1 MHNISNKVNLTGK
14 RKMDLT
20 QLITS
25 ILAGNSGGPFLFI
38 GSGFSRRY
46 LGLEDWSG
54 LLNKFCIMG
63 KPIEFYKT
71 QTNGNLPAAAQLIA
85 KDFNEWWWSES
96 DNSEQVKKFKH
107 FMVDNTSA
115 LRVEICN
122 YLKTLDQSKAKQ
134 SDYSNEIEIL
144 SNLNVDGIITT
155 NWDMYLEQLYPDYHV
170 YVGQEQLLFSTPQE
184 IGEIY
189 KIHGCASKPSSL
201 VLTEDDY
208 IKFNEHNAY
217 LAAKLITIF
226 VEHPVIF
233 IGYSLSDP
241 NIRNLLFSITNCM
254 TQENINKLRKNLIF
268 LQRLGREGEEGISDS
283 TFIIDKIEIP
293 VTLIKTND
301 FTKCYR
307 ALEQTKR
314 KIPARILRHCK
325 EQMYQLVKST
335 EPDKKLCVLNIE
347 EIDDATKVEFLVGV
361 GVVSEQDT
369 ESPASVGYSAISFN
383 DLIQDLFS
391 DETEYDAKQIL
402 DHAIPNLLKNSPNV
416 PIFKY
421 LNLTGIYSKKDY
433 KTSGY
438 KFDKSVNRELKD
450 FGIKSIKRTF
460 FKYRHMDLVELIA
473 QCSPENVAMYTPFL
487 AKEKIDLEVL
497 FQFLLEHKDKITNK
511 EYTYH
516 SNFRKL
522 AIIYDKLKWGW

>member
-1 MHNISNKVNLTGK
+1 
-14 RKMDLT
+14 
-20 QLITS
+20 
-25 ILAGNSGGPFLFI
+25 
-38 GSGFSRRY
+38 
-46 LGLEDWSG
+46 
-54 LLNKFCIMG
+54 
-63 KPIEFYKT
+63 
-71 QTNGNLPAAAQLIA
+71 
-85 KDFNEWWWSES
+85 
-96 DNSEQVKKFKH
+96 
-107 FMVDNTSA
+107 
-115 LRVEICN
+115 
-122 YLKTLDQSKAKQ
+122 
-134 SDYSNEIEIL
+134 
-144 SNLNVDGIITT
+144 
-155 NWDMYLEQLYPDYHV
+155 
-170 YVGQEQLLFSTPQE
+170 
-184 IGEIY
+184 
-189 KIHGCASKPSSL
+189 
-201 VLTEDDY
+201 
-208 IKFNEHNAY
+208 
-217 LAAKLITIF
+217 
-226 VEHPVIF
+226 
-233 IGYSLSDP
+233 
-241 NIRNLLFSITNCM
+241 M

-460 FKYRHMDLVELIA
+460 FKYRHMDLARVGTVSRRKRRNRTHEILMP
-473 QCSPENVAMYTPFL
+473 SENPFQT
-487 AKEKIDLEVL
+487 AL
-497 FQFLLEHKDKITNK
+497 FLQICMFPARHPYGYGIPPNH
-511 EYTYH
+511 TYAL
-516 SNFRKL
+516 SCKR
-522 AIIYDKLKWGW
+522 I

>member
-1 MHNISNKVNLTGK
+1 
-14 RKMDLT
+14 MDLT

-107 FMVDNTSA
+107 LMVDNTSA

-335 EPDKKLCVLNIE
+335 EPDKKLCVL
-347 EIDDATKVEFLVGV
+347 
-361 GVVSEQDT
+361 
-369 ESPASVGYSAISFN
+369 
-383 DLIQDLFS
+383 
-391 DETEYDAKQIL
+391 
-402 DHAIPNLLKNSPNV
+402 
-416 PIFKY
+416 
-421 LNLTGIYSKKDY
+421 
-433 KTSGY
+433 
-438 KFDKSVNRELKD
+438 
-450 FGIKSIKRTF
+450 
-460 FKYRHMDLVELIA
+460 
-473 QCSPENVAMYTPFL
+473 
-487 AKEKIDLEVL
+487 
-497 FQFLLEHKDKITNK
+497 
-511 EYTYH
+511 
-516 SNFRKL
+516 
-522 AIIYDKLKWGW
+522 